1 MAISDLL
8 DAGSNRMANEQ
19 VKHATT
25 TFHLSIFYLVF
36 LVKQVINLNVAT
48 KTDMKSEDF
57 MMFLIKFLITLTGLN
72 TQTLVN
78 MERVLSLT
86 LQVIA
91 CA

>member
-8 DAGSNRMANEQ
+8 EAGSNKMANEQ

-36 LVKQVINLNVAT
+36 LVKQVINLKVAT
-48 KTDMKSEDF
+48 KTDMKSDDF

-72 TQTLVN
+72 IQVK
-78 MERVLSLT
+78 MERVFSLT
-86 LQVIA
+86 LQIIA